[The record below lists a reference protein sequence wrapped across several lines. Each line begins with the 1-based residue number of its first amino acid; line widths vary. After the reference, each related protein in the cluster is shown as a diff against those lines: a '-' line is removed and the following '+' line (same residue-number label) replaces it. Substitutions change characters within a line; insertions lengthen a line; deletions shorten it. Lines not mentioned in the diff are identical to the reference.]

1 MNTAKINNVLA
12 LFDKYSV
19 HLLNDDVI
27 ITMVG
32 KSYVVGE
39 SDNEVLYLRWESDDY
54 EFCVKFNEGGLNGA
68 FVVDG
73 ILVMEDVEGDRIE
86 IEFQEIKTHHLVGE
100 ELI

>member
-1 MNTAKINNVLA
+1 
-12 LFDKYSV
+12 
-19 HLLNDDVI
+19 
-27 ITMVG
+27 
-32 KSYVVGE
+32 
-39 SDNEVLYLRWESDDY
+39 
-54 EFCVKFNEGGLNGA
+54 LNGA